1 MKNWS
6 DSAEQ
11 PVHDREDCKRNADT
25 DDSDAWRYWTHFPHA
40 DIWAELMREP
50 SASPVSEDSESDWW
64 ADSSAEQLA
73 RHSSDA
79 QKDQLMRETSASPVS
94 EATKSDWRTDSSAEQ
109 PARHSS
115 DAQSS
120 MTALVTHNPA
130 SSFDQPAVLQCLDRG
145 GWLVTPLGNG
155 CRVVSLSRVCKQAL
169 EGWPNRLE
177 CFEFEEIA
185 GTAEVARK
193 VQWLAHHCHKLRYL
207 ALDITFSSFSS
218 DGNIALDYGVM
229 SEAIEAVATGCPELR
244 HLDLSG
250 NDISDAAIKSVVLA
264 CPQLEC
270 LHLLACDITGEAL
283 WAVALVQR
291 CHWWSW
297 LKELNVACNP
307 DVSNPAIQAV
317 AEACPQLQLLNMN
330 HCLNLSDEAIV
341 SVAWCCPELK
351 ELYVSALHSLT
362 DVAIQAVAQGC
373 PQLKALNVSAC
384 ALLTDAAIGSLV
396 RGCVQLEWLNA
407 RNCRLLTFATVEGLE
422 WGCLRLTYLDMSPLI
437 LSDNIPALR
446 NFLRDS

>member
-1 MKNWS
+1 MRVLMTPDTYTGNTPNCIAGTIVFVVDQTS
-6 DSAEQ
+6 ADCNFLFGSVSQSAPLAAMEHSVDSAEQ
-11 PVHDREDCKRNADT
+11 PAHDGEDC
-25 DDSDAWRYWTHFPHA
+25 SWRYFCHA
-40 DIWAELMREP
+40 NTWKKLMG
-50 SASPVSEDSESDWW
+50 
-64 ADSSAEQLA
+64 
-73 RHSSDA
+73 
-79 QKDQLMRETSASPVS
+79 ETSASPVS
-94 EATKSDWRTDSSAEQ
+94 EAIEASWREDNSAEQ
-109 PARHSS
+109 HARHSS
-115 DAQSS
+115 DVESS
-120 MTALVTHNPA
+120 MAPLVTHCCA
-130 SSFDQPAVLQCLDRG
+130 EQPAVLQCLDRG
-145 GWLVTPLGNG
+145 GWLVTPLVNG
-155 CRVVSLSRVCKQAL
+155 CRVVSLCRACKQAL

-207 ALDITFSSFSS
+207 ALDTTFSSFSS

-307 DVSNPAIQAV
+307 DVSNPAVQAV

-384 ALLTDAAIGSLV
+384 ALLTDAAMGSLA

-422 WGCLRLTYLDMSPLI
+422 RGCLRLTYLDMSPLI
-437 LSDNIPALR
+437 LSNNIPALR